1 MRYARPVNY
10 AQLLFPDFSLI
21 LGGYLICRFT
31 ALNRAVWQP
40 VEGLVYYL
48 LFPVLLFQSIV
59 RNPINVHEASGLMA
73 AGLLLCLGGI
83 ALAYALPH
91 LPGIGQHMPAR
102 THAGA
107 AQVAFRFNS
116 FMGLALA
123 ERVAGSQGLQMIAV
137 LIGVCVPLLNVAA
150 VWPMARQGEHH
161 FLRELL
167 RNPLIIATVSG
178 LAANLLGLAI
188 PGWMAPTVSRIGNA
202 AQAQQQ
208 PGGHQARGLAQVDGA
223 FDDGL
228 EQQHR
233 EQQEVHQALHRLPH
247 RAVERRVAADEV
259 TGKDDAEV
267 RQQQLGVVQGVGREW
282 SGGRAGPQARGV
294 AVGCQPMPQGLAG
307 ALRAEFVVGRELR
320 ARQGQLGV
328 CGQRRA
334 VVVPAA
340 AQACAGRR
348 LHACGRALHTRR
360 RGLQYRRRAGRRGG

>member
-178 LAANLLGLAI
+178 LAANLAGLHI

-202 AQAQQQ
+202 ALVLGLMAAGAGLKLSALASNKLLASELLLIRHAIQPLIAFAMVQLFHLNQPQAIALMAFSSL
-208 PGGHQARGLAQVDGA
+208 PTASSCYVLAVRMGYEGS
-223 FDDGL
+223 F
-228 EQQHR
+228 
-233 EQQEVHQALHRLPH
+233 
-247 RAVERRVAADEV
+247 VASLV
-259 TGKDDAEV
+259 SLSTM
-267 RQQQLGVVQGVGREW
+267 LGVL
-282 SGGRAGPQARGV
+282 SLPF
-294 AVGCQPMPQGLAG
+294 GLWLIG
-307 ALRAEFVVGRELR
+307 I
-320 ARQGQLGV
+320 
-328 CGQRRA
+328 
-334 VVVPAA
+334 
-340 AQACAGRR
+340 
-348 LHACGRALHTRR
+348 
-360 RGLQYRRRAGRRGG
+360 